1 MLNTLNTG
9 KVSQTDLKETNMKR
23 QVHKDEIFTLNNKRL
38 SEGTQSNKFNWSASI
53 KERMID
59 FERKIL
65 RHIWCIKVVE
75 QKKLQKSGLSLSLK
89 NIENLE

>member
-38 SEGTQSNKFNWSASI
+38 SEGTQSNKFN
-53 KERMID
+53 
-59 FERKIL
+59 
-65 RHIWCIKVVE
+65 
-75 QKKLQKSGLSLSLK
+75 
-89 NIENLE
+89 